1 MTNEKDI
8 KIEPYQA
15 FFQIGFKY
23 GKKEG
28 TVVITNDFYE
38 GVDVHISDRKGDF
51 SKDEENKIM
60 YVVLKK
66 FLKNYSE
73 KMERDM
79 ELLYKESVR

>member
-1 MTNEKDI
+1 MKNEKNI

-23 GKKEG
+23 GEKEG
-28 TVVITNDFYE
+28 TVVINNDFYE
-38 GVDVHISDRKGDF
+38 GVDAYISDRKGEF
-51 SKDEENKIM
+51 SKEEENEIM
-60 YVVLKK
+60 YVVFKK

-73 KMERDM
+73 KMERDT